1 MFFGDVSF
9 QKNNVSY
16 LYDIPNRYQQG
27 SVILIDGA
35 NTKFYVDGVPSMEDE
50 VLGTKYFHI
59 PHGETRVQ
67 FYYSDFSDPAPTI
80 VAKIKEAFL

>member
-1 MFFGDVSF
+1 
-9 QKNNVSY
+9 
-16 LYDIPNRYQQG
+16 
-27 SVILIDGA
+27 
-35 NTKFYVDGVPSMEDE
+35 MEDE